1 MCKFKTYPSN
11 LRRHKKDTTNR
22 TNFTYGNVR
31 VNLIFQRFISIRKTS
46 NREINKHWEKLV
58 CRVILFFSSRKLYHK
73 VKPAGPGAGRK
84 KDHILYCPIT
94 QSGFFSLPATGCGGW
109 GLLSEA
115 PLFNFKT
122 AHATAIKTTQNNVL
136 MISNFWA

>member
-73 VKPAGPGAGRK
+73 VKPAGPGRAGKRTT
-84 KDHILYCPIT
+84 YCTVQLLRAGSFRFPRPGVVGGGC
-94 QSGFFSLPATGCGGW
+94 SRRPPSLT
-109 GLLSEA
+109 SK
-115 PLFNFKT
+115 PLMLRPLKLRR
-122 AHATAIKTTQNNVL
+122 I
-136 MISNFWA
+136 MYS